1 MAAAGAV
8 ALAAPVF
15 LPAAS
20 AAEATPASDAAVTLT
35 ASGFPP
41 NGTSWEVGDQVTI
54 DIQVTNTSGR
64 HKGFRPT
71 ASNMTNVDGCR
82 WQWMPPNSPQSCKGR
97 ARYTVT
103 QEDVDSGSL
112 HPSITYSTFES
123 AGYAGPSVAQPPVT
137 AELPRNVESTPD
149 DPDNPT
155 VTGTF
160 EVLNPKLAGET
171 FGLGETINYR
181 LTFTNNSSTAR
192 SLFVASSNLGSS
204 SYCRSS
210 WVGAGQSTACSLA
223 SHTVTAEDIAAGSF
237 TPVMSLGGTAS
248 TGYTGA
254 ITRTADI
261 SGEAVPVGGP
271 TSFEAAKPFTSP
283 DANPFL
289 EAGAS
294 EPVTLSSSQDGMY
307 NIRIPAIATAPN
319 GDLLASYDRRPL
331 DGGANG
337 GDSPNANWIVQRRS
351 TDGGKTWG
359 PETVIARGET
369 APSKRIGFSDP
380 SYVVDAS
387 TGTVF
392 NFHVQSYDSGIF
404 ANSPNYNRGEDGR
417 IIENNRHA
425 VNLGLSVSKD
435 NGRTWTER
443 VITAQALHDKTDLQS
458 CFATS
463 GAGIQKK
470 AAPHAGRLIQQ
481 VACIKL
487 DGTITAFS
495 LYSDDHGETWS
506 SGAYTTVDRGEGEA
520 AWRFDENKVAELSDG
535 RLLLNSRTTNAS
547 PGGGHRLVAI
557 SEDGGETWGETSFD
571 EELLDSG
578 NNAQLI
584 RAYPNAKPGSARSKV
599 LLYSGALNQGQ
610 RTNGTVL
617 ASCDNGETWAH
628 RKELIPGGTGY
639 TTMAVQ
645 SDGSIGL
652 LYEPRIWHDVAYM
665 RFTLADIAPKLCEA
679 PDLQMAELA
688 GTEARDGEAI
698 TPIKIAVSGGDEGLK
713 HIVRVT
719 GLPAGLSYDAEQGAI
734 VGTPAAGIAET
745 QTYEVSIF
753 ADEEAD
759 GTGLEPR
766 SASRTFTLT
775 LTPGEKKVEPAPQ
788 PSEPSEP
795 APSDKPS
802 EPSDPAPSDKPAE
815 PAPSDQPS
823 DKPSEPM
830 KPQEPGKPEAP
841 KAEDLAKPDNA
852 GKQDGKADGTQ
863 AEKSMKKD
871 AGKKSAKALA
881 ATGVGSTALIL
892 AVGSVAVGAILRRRQ
907 A

>member
-1 MAAAGAV
+1 MAVAGAL

-20 AAEATPASDAAVTLT
+20 AAQASPASDAAVTLT

-54 DIQVTNTSGR
+54 DIQMTNTSGR

-82 WQWMPPNSPQSCKGR
+82 WQWMPPNSPQSCNGR

-103 QEDVDSGSL
+103 QDDVDSGSL

-123 AGYAGPSVAQPPVT
+123 AGYVGPSVAQPPVT
-137 AELPRNVESTPD
+137 AVLPRNIESTPD

-155 VTGTF
+155 ISGTF
-160 EVLNPKLAGET
+160 EVLNPKPAGEP

-181 LTFTNNSSTAR
+181 LTFTNNGTSAR
-192 SLFVASSNLGSS
+192 SLFLVTSNLGSAS
-204 SYCRSS
+204 NCRSF
-210 WVGAGQSTACSLA
+210 WVGAGGSTECSYA
-223 SHTVTAEDIAAGSF
+223 SHTVTKEDIAAGSF
-237 TPVMSLGGTAS
+237 TPVMSLGATAS
-248 TGYTGA
+248 AGYSGA
-254 ITRTADI
+254 VTRTGDI
-261 SGEAVPVGGP
+261 AGEPVAVGGP
-271 TSFEAAKPFTSP
+271 VQFEAAQPFVSP

-294 EPVTLSSSQDGMY
+294 EAVTLSASQDGSY
-307 NIRIPAIATAPN
+307 NIRIPAIASAPN
-319 GDLLASYDRRPL
+319 GDLLASYDRRPH

-351 TDGGKTWG
+351 TDAGKTWG

-369 APSKRIGFSDP
+369 ASSKRIGFSDP
-380 SYVVDAS
+380 SYVVDAT
-387 TGTVF
+387 TGTIF
-392 NFHVQSYDSGIF
+392 NFHVQSFDSGLF
-404 ANSPNYNRGEDGR
+404 ANSPNYERGEDGR
-417 IIENNRHA
+417 INESNRHTM
-425 VNLGLSVSKD
+425 NLGLSVSTD
-435 NGRTWTER
+435 NGHTWTER
-443 VITAQALHDKTDLQS
+443 VITAGALHDKADLKS

-470 AAPHAGRLIQQ
+470 QAPHAGRLVQQ
-481 VACIKL
+481 AACVKT
-487 DGTITAFS
+487 DNTIVAFS
-495 LYSDDHGETWS
+495 IFSDDHGGTWQ
-506 SGAYTTVDRGEGEA
+506 SGAYTRVDRGEGETQ
-520 AWRFDENKVAELSDG
+520 WRFDENKVAELSDG

-557 SEDGGETWGETSFD
+557 SEDAGETWGETSYD
-571 EELLDSG
+571 EELIDSG

-584 RAYPNAKPGSARSKV
+584 RAFPNAKPGSARSKV
-599 LLYSGALNQGQ
+599 LLYSGAFNQGQ

-617 ASCDNGETWAH
+617 ASCDDGETWAH
-628 RKELIPGGTGY
+628 HKELIPGGTGY

-665 RFTLADIAPKLCEA
+665 RFTLADIAPRLCEA
-679 PDLQMAELA
+679 PDLEMVPLA
-688 GTEARDGEAI
+688 DVQARDGEAI
-698 TPIKIAVSGGDEGLK
+698 SPINIALSGGDESLK
-713 HIVRVT
+713 RIVRVT
-719 GLPAGLSYDAEQGAI
+719 DLPAGLSYDAEQGAI
-734 VGTPAAGIAET
+734 VGTPAAGITET
-745 QTYEVSIF
+745 QTYEVSVF

-759 GTGLEPR
+759 GTGLDAR
-766 SASRTFTLT
+766 SATRSFTLT
-775 LTPGEKKVEPAPQ
+775 LAPGEKKVEPAPK
-788 PSEPSEP
+788 PSEPSEPAPSEP

-815 PAPSDQPS
+815 PAPSD
-823 DKPSEPM
+823 KPGEPM
-830 KPQEPGKPEAP
+830 KPQNPGTPEAP
-841 KAEDLAKPDNA
+841 KAEGSGKPNTS
-852 GKQDGKADGTQ
+852 GKQEGKSDATS
-863 AEKSMKKD
+863 EKSMKKET
-871 AGKKSAKALA
+871 GKKSAKALA
-881 ATGVGSTALIL
+881 ATGVGSTALIV
-892 AVGSVAVGAILRRRQ
+892 AAGSVAAGAILRRRQ